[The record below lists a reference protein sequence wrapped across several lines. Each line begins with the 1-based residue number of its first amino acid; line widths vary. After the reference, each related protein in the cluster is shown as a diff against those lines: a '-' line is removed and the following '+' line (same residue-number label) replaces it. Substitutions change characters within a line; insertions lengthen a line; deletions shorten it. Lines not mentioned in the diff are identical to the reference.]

1 MDQQEARLEMLWG
14 SDPRPGLVG
23 CCEDETGMSLWWRDA
38 QGLRSEHV
46 DYRPMFLCS
55 HRELLD
61 QAKPDP
67 LIEELAGENY
77 YRFRV
82 RSDSWA
88 DQKAVNSHVG
98 ALYRQDKIS
107 YEHEPYIRF
116 SDSVNM
122 FLLDTGLTHFKD
134 MLLDD
139 VHTVYM
145 SLRAYPSGGADYA
158 DANVPEDRIVM
169 LLLRDNRGSEQLF
182 TLENDDEKKLLVRVL
197 AALKELDPDVIVG
210 HDLFKGAFNYFFL
223 RCKRHRVKLDL
234 GRDGS
239 VVKVR
244 KSRAP
249 AAEKNLEYPRPDV
262 AGRHLVDSWFLSVF
276 YDIVKRELE
285 EFDAVSVA
293 NYLDRSQSLAPL
305 AETWD
310 HDSLWNDD
318 REALASDM
326 RNELDACSMIY
337 RTLVPSYFAQAQML
351 PFSLQDSVVRG
362 NGVKINNLIMREY
375 LRLGESI
382 PEPSDAM
389 TFPGGFTDMRESGLI
404 RNVLNVDIA
413 SLYPSIMLSEGIA
426 PYSDSVGVFQPL
438 LKELT
443 RQRLA
448 AKQLMRDSSDER
460 VRVLADARQ
469 AAFKIF
475 INSFFGYLGTN
486 RMHWADP
493 TSAEAITSSGQSIV
507 QKLATLVE
515 AAGGHVIEIDT
526 DGIYFRF
533 DKGAITDEEGEALVA
548 GFNGQLGEGIVV
560 EYGGCYPA
568 MLSVKIKNYALL
580 DRDGN
585 ITIKGSALKSRGLE
599 PFLHRFIENAITELL
614 KGDPAGIERRYEEL
628 KQEISTRSISI
639 RELAKTD
646 TIIES
651 LEVYRQKIAGGRRNQ
666 AAAYEVAL
674 QSRRDLIP
682 GDKVRYYITG
692 DKATVKAF
700 EAAKPIRQYDIANPD
715 YNVKYYL
722 KKLEQNL
729 KKVKEYVPDNQADL
743 FG

>member
-1 MDQQEARLEMLWG
+1 MDLPENRLEMLWG
-14 SDPRPGLVG
+14 ADRRPGLVG
-23 CCEDETGMSLWWRDA
+23 CCEDETGMSLWWRLAD
-38 QGLRSEHV
+38 GLRREHV
-46 DYRPMFLCS
+46 EYHPMFLCS

-67 LIEELAGENY
+67 AIEELSGDNY
-77 YRFRV
+77 YSLRV
-82 RSDSWA
+82 RCDSWA
-88 DQKAVNSHVG
+88 DLKAVNSHVS
-98 ALYRQDKIS
+98 ALYRQDKIN

-116 SDSVNM
+116 SDPVNM
-122 FLLDTGLTHFKD
+122 YLLDSGLTHFQD
-134 MLLDD
+134 MTLDE
-139 VHTVYM
+139 VHTIFM
-145 SLRAYPSGGADYA
+145 ALRAYPSGGADYA
-158 DANVPEDRIVM
+158 DANVAEDRVLM
-169 LLLRDNRGSEQLF
+169 VLLRDIHGSERLF
-182 TLENDDEKKLLVRVL
+182 TLEGDNEKKLLLEVL
-197 AALKELDPDVIVG
+197 AALLELDPDVIVG
-210 HDLFKGAFNYFFL
+210 HDLYKGAFSYFFL
-223 RCKRHRVKLDL
+223 RCKRHRIKLEL

-249 AAEKNLEYPRPDV
+249 AAEKSLEYPRPDI
-262 AGRHLVDSWFLSVF
+262 AGRHMVDTWFLSVF

-285 EFDAVSVA
+285 EFDAASVA
-293 NYLDRSQSLAPL
+293 NYIDRSAGLPAL
-305 AETWD
+305 AESWD
-310 HDSLWNDD
+310 YDGLWTKD
-318 REALASDM
+318 REALLADM
-326 RNELDACSMIY
+326 QNELDAAALIY

-351 PFSLQDSVVRG
+351 PYSLQDSVVRG
-362 NGVKINNLIMREY
+362 NGMKINNLIMREY
-375 LRLGESI
+375 LRRGESI

-389 TFPGGFTDMRESGLI
+389 TFPGGYTEMRESGLI

-413 SLYPSIMLSEGIA
+413 SLYPSIMLSEEIA
-426 PYSDSVGVFQPL
+426 PYSDTVGVFQPL
-438 LKELT
+438 LSELT
-443 RQRLA
+443 QQRLA
-448 AKQLMRDSSDER
+448 AKQLMRDSTDER

-493 TSAEAITSSGQSIV
+493 TSAEQITASGQQIV

-533 DKGAITDEEGEALVA
+533 EQGAITDAEGEELVA
-548 GFNGQLGEGIVV
+548 GFNEQLPDGIVV

-568 MLSVKIKNYALL
+568 MLSVRIKNYALL
-580 DRDGN
+580 DSDGN

-599 PFLHRFIENAITELL
+599 PFLHRFIENAVTELL
-614 KGDPAGIERRYEEL
+614 KGDPAGIERRYAEL
-628 KQEISTRSISI
+628 QQEISERRIDI

-651 LEVYRQKIAGGRRNQ
+651 LEVYRQKIAAGKRNQ

-674 QSRRDLIP
+674 QSTRDLIP

-700 EAAKPIRQYDIANPD
+700 EAAKPIRQYDAGNPD

-729 KKVKEYVPDNQADL
+729 KKVKEYVPANQADL